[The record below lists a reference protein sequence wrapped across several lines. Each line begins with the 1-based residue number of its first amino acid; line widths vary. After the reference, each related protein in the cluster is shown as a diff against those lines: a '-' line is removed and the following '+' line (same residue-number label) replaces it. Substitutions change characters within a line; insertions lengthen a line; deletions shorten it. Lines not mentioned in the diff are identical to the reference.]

1 VDLRES
7 IAMSLIQIEQ
17 SRLPS
22 AEWRENA
29 AHHCSATDEA

>member
-7 IAMSLIQIEQ
+7 IAMPLIQIEQ

-22 AEWRENA
+22 AELRENA
-29 AHHCSATDEA
+29 AHHYSATDES